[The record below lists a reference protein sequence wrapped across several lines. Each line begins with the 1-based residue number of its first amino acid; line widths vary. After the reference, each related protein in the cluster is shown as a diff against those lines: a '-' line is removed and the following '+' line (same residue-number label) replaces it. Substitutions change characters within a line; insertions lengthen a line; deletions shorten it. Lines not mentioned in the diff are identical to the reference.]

1 MDCCPECCQVIQ
13 CFEALVSA
21 VKFSGLRSFYC
32 VFTDLCGFS
41 GNMDKITVLCPNG
54 HRVTITTSRNTTLS
68 EILDEVC
75 KKKSFDA
82 RGHVLQHHSKNVDLA
97 LSVHLANLPRNSHL
111 EMVAAEAPAPGI
123 LSLRWF
129 SIYKDR

>member
-1 MDCCPECCQVIQ
+1 
-13 CFEALVSA
+13 
-21 VKFSGLRSFYC
+21 
-32 VFTDLCGFS
+32 
-41 GNMDKITVLCPNG
+41 MDKITVLCPNG

-129 SIYKDR
+129 SIYKDRWKRSAQRDGINIKISMAVLLSVKPISEYIRLLELGVTSVDDQ